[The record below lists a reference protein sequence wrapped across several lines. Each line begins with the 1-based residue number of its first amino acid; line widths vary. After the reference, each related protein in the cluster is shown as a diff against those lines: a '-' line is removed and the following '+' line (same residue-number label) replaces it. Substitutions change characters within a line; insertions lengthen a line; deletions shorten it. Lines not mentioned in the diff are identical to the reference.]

1 MECQELNIC
10 PTLMAQKLILLWLE
24 SLLERWNM
32 SEENK
37 ILNKG
42 LDALLGSNSS
52 INQRSVKEIEL
63 SSISAGRFQPRSNF
77 NEQKL
82 SELTDSIKNHGVL
95 SPILVRELGL
105 NKFEVIAGERRLRAS
120 KQAGLETIPCLIDQ
134 KKDQDALESALIEN
148 LQREDLNAV
157 EEARGYDRLKRE
169 FGLTQEEVAKSTG
182 KARSTIAN
190 SLRLLSLPTSILE
203 MLASGQIEKG
213 HAKILA
219 SMDAKEALKTAQ
231 IILKNNLSV
240 KELNSG
246 SNQKNISKK
255 TTKKQ
260 KDTDLLNIEQEMSES
275 FGHKVEIDAKNKKSG
290 RITISYNTSDELE
303 SIISKLS
310 N

>member
-1 MECQELNIC
+1 
-10 PTLMAQKLILLWLE
+10 
-24 SLLERWNM
+24 M

-52 INQRSVKEIEL
+52 IKQRSVKEIEL

-203 MLASGQIEKG
+203 MLALGQIEKG

-231 IILKNNLSV
+231 TILKNNLSV
-240 KELNSG
+240 KDLNLG
-246 SNQKNISKK
+246 SNQKNSSKK
-255 TTKKQ
+255 TIKKQ

-290 RITISYNTSDELE
+290 RITISYSTSDELE
-303 SIISKLS
+303 NIISKLS

>member
-1 MECQELNIC
+1 MV
-10 PTLMAQKLILLWLE
+10 QKLISLWLE

-219 SMDAKEALKTAQ
+219 SMDAKEALKTAE

-240 KELNSG
+240 KELNLG

-275 FGHKVEIDAKNKKSG
+275 FGHKVEIEAKNKKSG

-303 SIISKLS
+303 SIILKLS